1 MLKIRLRKG
10 LFPALVIWLSL
21 AAAAENNTRPAD
33 SITAAE
39 LRNRVYFLASEDLE
53 GRYPGSKGF
62 GMAAGYAASQFKA
75 AGLLPVIGSEG
86 QRSYFQLV
94 PLAKRTVQE
103 AAVLTLRTLA
113 GQKTFAGGSMKL
125 YISEGLAG
133 DGKPLPAVFAGFGIS
148 EPAAGWD
155 DFKDLDIAGKV
166 VLFMMGAPTKN
177 GKPVLPEDIHKIYI
191 PMNSVVRKLT
201 SMRKAYAAL
210 ILPDESLK
218 QAFESF
224 PAIPEGPQ
232 FILDDQEPGSFRIP
246 SLGFLSAELSESIFG
261 GLGVPDPAAVSMGRV
276 PPRDLKDIS
285 IGIQVPLKDEKIPTW
300 NVIGMVEGTDPVLKD
315 QVVVVSAHL
324 DHLPPA
330 PDGRFHPGA
339 NDNASGAAALLEI
352 AEAVASRPAK
362 RSVLFALFG
371 AEEGGWMGSR
381 YFLSRGPVARER
393 IIADINMDM
402 IGRTEEGLEAK
413 RTQYALDSGRIV
425 SAFTGLIEDVN
436 SRTVGWSLRFE
447 HPLNLG
453 DSDHRSFEAL
463 GIPAVN
469 FYTGRIPDTHEPT
482 DTPDK
487 LDYDKAAQIAQLVY
501 QIAMDLANR
510 NPVWQ

>member
-1 MLKIRLRKG
+1 MLKTRLRKG

-33 SITAAE
+33 SITAAD

-62 GMAAGYAASQFKA
+62 RMAAGYAASQFKA
-75 AGLLPVIGSEG
+75 AGLLPVVGPEG

-103 AAVLTLRTLA
+103 AAVLTLRTPA
-113 GQKTFAGGSMKL
+113 GKKTFAGGSMKL
-125 YISEGLAG
+125 YTSEGLAG

-148 EPAAGWD
+148 EPTAGWD
-155 DFKDLDIAGKV
+155 DFKNVDIAGKV

-177 GKPVLPEDIHKIYI
+177 GKPILPEDIHKIYV

-201 SMRKAYAAL
+201 SMRKACAAL
-210 ILPDESLK
+210 ILADESLK
-218 QAFESF
+218 QAFDSF

-246 SLGFLSAELSESIFG
+246 SLGFLSAELSETIFG
-261 GLGVPDPAAVSMGRV
+261 GSGVPDPAAVSMGRV
-276 PPRDLKDIS
+276 PPRELKDIA
-285 IGIQVPLKDEKIPTW
+285 IGIQVPLNDEKIPTW
-300 NVIGMVEGTDPVLKD
+300 NVIGLVEGTDPVLKD

-352 AEAVASRPAK
+352 AEAVASRPPK
-362 RSVLFALFG
+362 RSVLFVLFG

-413 RTQYALDSGRIV
+413 RTQYVLDSGKIV

-447 HPLNLG
+447 HPLNMG

-469 FYTGRIPDTHEPT
+469 FYTGRIPDTHKPT

-501 QIAMDLANR
+501 QIAMELANR

>member
-1 MLKIRLRKG
+1 M
-10 LFPALVIWLSL
+10 IWLSL
-21 AAAAENNTRPAD
+21 AAAAENTTLPVD

-39 LRNRVYFLASEDLE
+39 IRDRVYFLASEDLE

-62 GMAAGYAASQFKA
+62 RMAAVYAASQFKA
-75 AGLLPVIGSEG
+75 AGLLPVAGQEG

-94 PLAKRTVQE
+94 PLAKRTIHE
-103 AAVLTLRTLA
+103 AAVLNLRTPE
-113 GQKTFAGGSMKL
+113 GQKTFAGGKVKL
-125 YISEGLAG
+125 YVFEGLAG

-148 EPAAGWD
+148 EPKAGWD

-177 GKPVLPEDIHKIYI
+177 GKPVLSEDVHRIYS
-191 PMNSVVRKLT
+191 PMNSVVRKLV
-201 SMRKAYAAL
+201 SMRKAAAAL
-210 ILPDESLK
+210 VLYDESLK

-224 PAIPEGPQ
+224 PAIPEDPQ
-232 FILDDQEPGSFRIP
+232 LVLDDEEPGSFRIP
-246 SLGFLSAELSESIFG
+246 PLGFLSADLSEAIFDG
-261 GLGVPDPAAVSMGRV
+261 QGVPDPAAVSMGRV
-276 PPRDLKDIS
+276 PPRELKGIA
-285 IGIQVPLKDEKIPTW
+285 IGIQVPLSDEKIPTW
-300 NVIGMVEGTDPVLKD
+300 NVIGLVEGTDPVLKD

-352 AEAVASRPAK
+352 AGAVASSPPR
-362 RSVLFALFG
+362 RSVLFVLFS
-371 AEEGGWMGSR
+371 AEEGGDMGSR
-381 YFLSRGPVARER
+381 YFVSRGPVPRER
-393 IIADINMDM
+393 LVADINMDM
-402 IGRTEEGLEAK
+402 IGRTEEGLQAG
-413 RTQYALDSGRIV
+413 RTQYVLDSGRIV
-425 SAFTGLIEDVN
+425 LAFTRLIEDVN

-453 DSDHRSFEAL
+453 DSDQRAFEAL

-469 FYTGRIPDTHEPT
+469 FYTGRVPDTHKPT

-487 LDYDKAAQIAQLVY
+487 LDYDKAAQIARLVY
-501 QIAMDLANR
+501 QIAMELANR
-510 NPVWQ
+510 NPVWE